1 MLFRMAGH
9 GGVLPPAEHT
19 MFHPCAVGIS
29 FAVRM
34 ELWREHELAFC
45 PSPMEDYALLL
56 RIHAVADLLLA
67 AQVVYFVRDRRP
79 APGAYP
85 EHLIARSPASAPA

>member
-1 MLFRMAGH
+1 
-9 GGVLPPAEHT
+9 
-19 MFHPCAVGIS
+19 
-29 FAVRM
+29 
-34 ELWREHELAFC
+34 
-45 PSPMEDYALLL
+45 
-56 RIHAVADLLLA
+56 VADLLLA